1 MKTNIL
7 ENRAG
12 VLIKSTA
19 TTIANLI
26 SKDIVGKNISFR
38 NHTAKSPEEAMMIGK
53 CVEVDYVHINGNNP
67 KNIIVYIFVDVG
79 SPFIGL
85 YQTTLSSIE
94 IL

>member
-12 VLIKSTA
+12 VLIKSTSNA
-19 TTIANLI
+19 IKVLI
-26 SKDIVGKNISFR
+26 SKDIMGKYISFR
-38 NHTAKSPEEAMMIGK
+38 NNTARSPEESMVSGK
-53 CVEVDYVHINGNNP
+53 CVEVDCVYINGNNP
-67 KNIIVYIFVDVG
+67 KNLIVYILVDVG

-85 YQTTLSSIE
+85 YQTNLSSIE

>member
-1 MKTNIL
+1 MKTSVL

-12 VLIKSTA
+12 ALIKSTA

-38 NHTAKSPEEAMMIGK
+38 NHAARSPEESMVSGK
-53 CVEVDYVHINGNNP
+53 CTGVDFVHINGNNP
-67 KNIIVYIFVDVG
+67 KNIIVYVLVDVG
-79 SPFIGL
+79 SPFIAL

>member
-7 ENRAG
+7 ENRVGA
-12 VLIKSTA
+12 LIKSTA
-19 TTIANLI
+19 NTIKDLI

-38 NHTAKSPEEAMMIGK
+38 NNTARSPEESMISGK
-53 CVEVDYVHINGNNP
+53 CTGVDCVHINGNNP

-79 SPFIGL
+79 SLFIGL
-85 YQTTLSSIE
+85 YQTNLSSIE

>member
-1 MKTNIL
+1 MKTSVL

-19 TTIANLI
+19 TSLTNLI

-38 NHTAKSPEEAMMIGK
+38 NNMAKSPEEAMMSGK
-53 CVEVDYVHINGNNP
+53 CVEVDCIHINGNNP
-67 KNIIVYIFVDVG
+67 KNLIVYIFVDVD
-79 SPFIGL
+79 SLFIGL
-85 YQTTLSSIE
+85 YQTNLSSIE

>member
-19 TTIANLI
+19 NTIKDLI
-26 SKDIVGKNISFR
+26 SKDILGKNISFR
-38 NHTAKSPEEAMMIGK
+38 NNMAKSPEESMMSGK
-53 CVEVDYVHINGNNP
+53 CVEVDCIHINDNNP
-67 KNIIVYIFVDVG
+67 KNLIVYILVDVG

-85 YQTTLSSIE
+85 YQTNLSSIE

>member
-19 TTIANLI
+19 TSITNLI
-26 SKDIVGKNISFR
+26 SKDIVGKNISFK
-38 NHTAKSPEEAMMIGK
+38 NYMAKSQQDVIITGK
-53 CVEVDYVHINGNNP
+53 CLGVDHVHMNGNSPRNL
-67 KNIIVYIFVDVG
+67 IIYIFVETNM
-79 SPFIGL
+79 SFPTL